1 MYVLFYNNL
10 YFFFMQNIEKITIKA
25 KNNKY
30 ALIKIKDCSH
40 LKTKT
45 KKVMHEKLEITKST
59 IH

>member
-1 MYVLFYNNL
+1 
-10 YFFFMQNIEKITIKA
+10 MQNIEKITIKA